1 MNDLNED
8 LINIDFKKLDAEIL
22 SMLQNKKKIPMDKL
36 ESYLKKVIDD
46 AIKD

>member
-8 LINIDFKKLDAEIL
+8 QIDIDFKKLDAEIL
-22 SMLQNKKKIPMDKL
+22 SMFQNKKKFPMDKL

-46 AIKD
+46 AIED